1 MTRLAV
7 LLSALVVLLGVWVP
21 TASADPSPT
30 TWLCRPGDAG
40 PCGGGDDKPVD
51 CFYVY
56 PTASLQQSV
65 NADRSPSPELAA
77 VAALQARPFGDVCN
91 VWAPTYRQLTLRSLA
106 TLDGGTARDAAL
118 ATAYTDVRAAW
129 DDYLA
134 NHNDGRPVVLVGH
147 SQGTRMLR
155 NLLQDI
161 ETTSARDRL
170 VSALLIGATIT
181 DDDFRTVAPCS
192 APGETGCFVAYSTYN
207 RPRPADARYGGPTAV
222 CTNPAALGSTAPA
235 PLRGPIPDVSARCDA
250 DNVLHVEGGV
260 TGALPTVPDATWGLH
275 LLDFTLAQDS
285 LVDLVRT
292 QSAAFLGR

>member
-1 MTRLAV
+1 MTRLAA
-7 LLSALVVLLGVWVP
+7 LLASLVVLFGVWTP
-21 TASADPSPT
+21 LASAEPTST
-30 TWLCRPGDAG
+30 TWLCRPGESG
-40 PCGGGDDKPVD
+40 PCGGGSDKPVD

-77 VAALQARPFGDVCN
+77 VAALQARPFDDVCN

-106 TLDGGTARDAAL
+106 TLDGPSRDAAL
-118 ATAYTDVRAAW
+118 ALAYTDIRAAW
-129 DDYLA
+129 ADFLA
-134 NHNDGRPVVLVGH
+134 NRGDDRPVVLVGH

-161 ETTSARDRL
+161 ETTPARDRL

-181 DDDFRTVAPCS
+181 PDDFRTVAPCS
-192 APGETGCFVAYSTYN
+192 APGDTGCFVAYSTYN

-275 LLDFTLAQDS
+275 LLDITLAQDS